1 MAKDTTSLSLAD
13 LEKLMTERQAQVET
27 LLKKREQL
35 AGEIELLDL
44 EIKDFLTGGTVGRR
58 GKRPKNAA
66 PLRTV
71 MLEVLAANKKGL
83 SLHDL
88 TQQISETGYKSKS
101 RNFKNVVYQCLY
113 NTKNVVHDDATGL
126 YRVAK

>member
-1 MAKDTTSLSLAD
+1 MAKDTTPLSLAD
-13 LEKLMTERQAQVET
+13 LEKLMAERQAQVET
-27 LLKKREQL
+27 LLHKREQL
-35 AGEIELLDL
+35 VGEIEMLDL
-44 EIKDFLTGGTVGRR
+44 EIKDFLTGGSGGRR

-71 MLEVLAANKKGL
+71 MLEVLSANKKGL

>member
-13 LEKLMTERQAQVET
+13 LEKLMAERQAQVEV

-35 AGEIELLDL
+35 VGDIESLDL
-44 EIKDFLTGGTVGRR
+44 EIKDFLTGGGGGRR

-71 MLEVLAANKKGL
+71 MLEVLSANKKGL
-83 SLHDL
+83 SLQDL
-88 TQQISETGYKSKS
+88 TQRISETGYKSKS

-113 NTKNVVHDDATGL
+113 NTKNVAHDDATGL
-126 YRVAK
+126 YRVVK